1 MIMRPCYIW
10 AFVCSEIN
18 KPEESSE
25 LFTRIVAAE
34 DADPALK
41 SAAAEYLEN

>member
-1 MIMRPCYIW
+1 MLYMG
-10 AFVCSEIN
+10 VCLLEIN
-18 KPEESSE
+18 KPNESSE